1 MASPERVGLAFLG
14 APAVPEMVRL
24 ARRAEETG
32 FDSVWVA
39 ETRMT
44 RDGIVPAAA
53 LAGATD
59 RIRVGTG
66 IVNVYTRGPVL
77 LAVTFA
83 TLDEIAPGRIVMGL
97 GTGSPR
103 VLAAQGVAFE
113 RPLRRLRE
121 YVEAIRPLLAG
132 EEVTREGADVRLDGA
147 RIEDVLAAGGGPA
160 RPVPLYLGVTG
171 ARAVELAGEL
181 ADGVLLNVG
190 LPTDYVR
197 RALGWL
203 ERGAA
208 SAGRDAGEIEV
219 AMLVFVSPHED
230 REEGRERARR
240 FLALYLS
247 LFPNIARETGAD
259 PGRIERLREQV
270 DAGRLDEAADLVGD
284 DLVDLLTAAGTP
296 EECRERLDAYRAD
309 GVGLPVLVPADGSIE
324 LAIEALAP
332 GAR

>member
-1 MASPERVGLAFLG
+1 MASPERV
-14 APAVPEMVRL
+14 
-24 ARRAEETG
+24 
-32 FDSVWVA
+32 
-39 ETRMT
+39 
-44 RDGIVPAAA
+44 
-53 LAGATD
+53 
-59 RIRVGTG
+59 
-66 IVNVYTRGPVL
+66 
-77 LAVTFA
+77 
-83 TLDEIAPGRIVMGL
+83 
-97 GTGSPR
+97 
-103 VLAAQGVAFE
+103 
-113 RPLRRLRE
+113 
-121 YVEAIRPLLAG
+121 
-132 EEVTREGADVRLDGA
+132 
-147 RIEDVLAAGGGPA
+147 
-160 RPVPLYLGVTG
+160 
-171 ARAVELAGEL
+171 
-181 ADGVLLNVG
+181 
-190 LPTDYVR
+190 
-197 RALGWL
+197 
-203 ERGAA
+203 AA